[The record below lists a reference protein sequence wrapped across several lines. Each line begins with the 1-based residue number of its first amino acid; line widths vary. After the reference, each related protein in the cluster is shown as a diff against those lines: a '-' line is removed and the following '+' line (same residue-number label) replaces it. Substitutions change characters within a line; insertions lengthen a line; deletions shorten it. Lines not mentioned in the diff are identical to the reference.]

1 MGYCFIYAG
10 FCCITHIITYIWG
23 YYCPLQLCVAVMIL
37 FFLVIFPFM
46 VKEGKESEMPP
57 PWKLLELFR

>member
-1 MGYCFIYAG
+1 MGED
-10 FCCITHIITYIWG
+10 
-23 YYCPLQLCVAVMIL
+23 
-37 FFLVIFPFM
+37 VIFPFL